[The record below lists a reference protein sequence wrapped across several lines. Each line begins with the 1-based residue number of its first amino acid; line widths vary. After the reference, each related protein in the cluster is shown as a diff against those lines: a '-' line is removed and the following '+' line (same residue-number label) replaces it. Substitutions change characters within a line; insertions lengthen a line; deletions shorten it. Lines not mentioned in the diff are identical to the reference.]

1 MTSVSLRIKAKREE
15 RRENTNSGA
24 GWPRPASVYPDV
36 PHHSH
41 PDKRSSPWCY
51 WATIRVSFMVL
62 KQRVTAEGSVKCWG
76 VVPSG
81 VAVRELHT
89 KAASVQGKKHGHLS
103 LTWVYTVPPSL
114 CCTCL
119 PARLSVKHNGINSRM
134 RSTLSSQR
142 EKLVWGKERLCSLT
156 FCPSPEHRG
165 SG

>member
-1 MTSVSLRIKAKREE
+1 MTTSRIRISRCASPL
-15 RRENTNSGA
+15 TSGQA
-24 GWPRPASVYPDV
+24 FFPL
-36 PHHSH
+36 
-41 PDKRSSPWCY
+41 CY
-51 WATIRVSFMVL
+51 WATIRVSFMVH

-134 RSTLSSQR
+134 QSTLNSQR

-165 SG
+165 SGYMPSWLLRKSSPIETRPISV